1 MENLYPRP
9 NSLNGNGSG
18 QPPFQLVQIPLM
30 TPPEAIEDE
39 WDLRQL
45 LAVLRRRLR
54 VIVGVGATVGT
65 LVAAATLT
73 QPPEYEGKFKIL
85 AESVTAETAGL
96 EGLTSDFLTQV
107 KRRGASLDYSTQIQ
121 VLQSPE
127 LIAPIVAQLQ
137 TQYPDVTYT
146 SLISNLSI
154 FRLQDTKILEV
165 RYQNSDPEKVQ
176 AVLEQLAQ
184 SYLRYSLDERQ
195 TNLRQGM
202 RFVSK
207 QLPDLRQRVDQ
218 LQEELQ
224 TFRQEYDFI
233 APENL
238 AHQLTSQSDAL
249 AQERFA
255 LNQDFAV
262 TQSRLAQLQQ
272 ETGRIAILK
281 SAPIYQQIVSKIR
294 ELEAKIA
301 EESTRFTDE
310 NLAIQVLHEHRENL
324 MPILTDEAQR
334 VLMLETAAAQSDL
347 QTLAA
352 RSQTL
357 AEAEQRLTQKV
368 EQIPALVR
376 QYTDLQRELQVATE
390 SLNRFLATRETLQIE
405 EAQTEIPWQL
415 IQAPARPQKPISP
428 NIPRGLL
435 LGAAAGV
442 LLGVAS
448 ALLMEKLDNV
458 FHSPKELKDKTNL
471 PLLGVI
477 PFYKQLQAEHQQ
489 TPLEKVSRLLSR
501 ETLEFTLN
509 ETQKTTTYG
518 GSSFLESFRSLHANI
533 RFLGSDAPI
542 RSLTISSA
550 LPGDGKSTVAIQLA
564 KAAAAMGQRV
574 LLVDADLRR
583 PQIHHRLGVSNLRG
597 LSNLI
602 STRLKLREAIQPVPG
617 CSDLFTITAGQ
628 IPPDPTK
635 LLSSRKMKHLV
646 ERVQKVFDLVI
657 YDTPPSIGLAD
668 ASLLAAH
675 MDGVVMVVGLGKTDC
690 SALMQALDRL
700 KVAQTPVLG
709 TVVNGVKQDAS
720 TPSYRYHHY
729 YYSREKPSTIHEH
742 NGAHNGAVT
751 NGKHA

>member
-1 MENLYPRP
+1 MENLYAHP
-9 NSLNGNGSG
+9 NPLNGNGTG
-18 QPPFQLVQIPLM
+18 HLPFQLVQIPLM
-30 TPPEAIEDE
+30 TPPDPLDDE

-45 LAVLRRRLR
+45 LAVLRRRLL
-54 VIVGVGATVGT
+54 VIVGVAATVGSMI
-65 LVAAATLT
+65 AAYTLT
-73 QPPEYEGKFKIL
+73 QSPEYEGRFKIL
-85 AESVTAETAGL
+85 VESVTAEETGL
-96 EGLTSDFLTQV
+96 AGLTSDFLTQL
-107 KRRGASLDYSTQIQ
+107 KQRRSNLDYATQIQ

-127 LIAPIVAQLQ
+127 LMAPIVDQLQ
-137 TQYPDVTYT
+137 TQYPEISYN
-146 SLISNLSI
+146 SLISGLSI
-154 FRLQDTKILEV
+154 LRLQDTKILEV

-176 AVLEQLAQ
+176 AVLQQLAQ

-202 RFVSK
+202 RFVGK
-207 QLPDLRQRVDQ
+207 QLPELRQRVDQ

-224 TFRQEYDFI
+224 AFRQEYDFI

-238 AHQLTSQSDAL
+238 AQQLTSQSDVL

-255 LNQDFAV
+255 LNQDLAV
-262 TQSRLAQLQQ
+262 TQSRLGQLQQ

-281 SAPIYQQIVSKIR
+281 SAPIYQQIVGEIR
-294 ELEAKIA
+294 QLEAKIA
-301 EESTRFTDE
+301 AESTRFTDE
-310 NLAIQVLHEHRENL
+310 NLAIQVLHEQRENL
-324 MPILTDEAQR
+324 LPILSDEAQR
-334 VLMLETAAAQSDL
+334 VLMLETAEAQSEL
-347 QTLAA
+347 QTLAT

-357 AEAEQRLTQKV
+357 AQVEQQLTQKV
-368 EQIPALVR
+368 KQIPALVR

-415 IQAPARPQKPISP
+415 IQAPVQPTKPISP

-435 LGAAAGV
+435 MGAAAGI

-448 ALLMEKLDNV
+448 ALLIEKLDNV
-458 FHSPKELKDKTNL
+458 FHSPKELKEKTKL

-477 PFYKQLQAEHQQ
+477 PFDKQLQEEQER
-489 TPLEKVSRLLSR
+489 TPFERMTHFLSR
-501 ETLEFTLN
+501 ETSELPLRPAP
-509 ETQKTTTYG
+509 KTHTYG
-518 GSSFLESFRSLHANI
+518 GSSFLESFRSLHANL
-533 RFLGSDAPI
+533 RFLGSDTPV

-602 STRLKLREAIQPVPG
+602 STRLKLREAIQAVPG
-617 CSDLFTITAGQ
+617 SHDLFTITAGQ

-646 ERVQKVFDLVI
+646 ERVHKVFDLVI
-657 YDTPPSIGLAD
+657 YDTPPLVGLAD

-675 MDGVVMVVGLGKTDC
+675 MDGMVMVVGLGKTDC

-709 TVVNGVKQDAS
+709 TVVNGIKQYTAS
-720 TPSYRYHHY
+720 SSYHYHY
-729 YYSREKPSTIHEH
+729 YYPREKENSPQET
-742 NGAHNGAVT
+742 NGIANGAVV